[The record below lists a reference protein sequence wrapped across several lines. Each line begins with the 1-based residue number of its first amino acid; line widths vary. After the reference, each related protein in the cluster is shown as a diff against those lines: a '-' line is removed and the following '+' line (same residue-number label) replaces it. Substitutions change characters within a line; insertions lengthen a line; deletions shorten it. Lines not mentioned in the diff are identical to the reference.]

1 MRDNGN
7 VGIGTATSS
16 YKLDVNGDALI
27 NSLGLYDPRNAPL
40 QYPAETVITNLQSGH
55 GYTKQSAAGTQSDDT
70 ADYIKGNQSL
80 KLVTDG
86 DASAVVTRKSSI
98 SPAIDL
104 TNKYLKVWVKVDNT
118 ANVQEFW
125 FYASSN
131 NFSSAWYSWGIND
144 DITQMT
150 NDATSGVWVP
160 ITLPFSEASITGSP
174 NRAAINAIQWR
185 VKDKN
190 STAITAN
197 WGGMSA
203 LPEPTKGVVSI
214 TFDDAWLS
222 QYDEARKKMD
232 EYGFAGTAYIIPD
245 NIGAANF
252 MTLQNLKD
260 LQDKAGWDISA
271 HHQTVFTTLT
281 ATQVE
286 QTILSIKNYLL
297 KNGFFKGAN
306 DFAYPGGDY
315 DETTVMPLI
324 RKYFRSARTIASYAE
339 TYPPSDYHKLRV
351 LLVVNTTATS
361 AIQTAVDNARANK
374 EWLILVFHKIV
385 TTPTVSTEYS
395 IANFGTVIDDINS
408 DGILVRT
415 VSDVLNKG
423 EESISFTAK
432 ETKVD
437 LGSKNL
443 FTLGSLGIGT
453 TTPFGRLA
461 LHAKT
466 NDTYAENLFIV
477 ASSSNGL
484 ATTTH
489 FVITND
495 GNVGISSSTPSTN
508 LSVVGSGY
516 LTGGLGIGALNTQA
530 GSVLAA
536 SYGQFNNVSTTDSL
550 SVGGLASSTLGFRV
564 KDNFIVDSNGRATS
578 SINLSVKSSLSGNNP
593 TLTLEN
599 SGGFAAS
606 EPTIS
611 FYNSAGGITHARI
624 SSLPGAT
631 YQNSILIFS
640 VADSSKVLQERMRID
655 VNGNVGI
662 GTTSPSQKL
671 SVAGSVLAD
680 SYLEYSPKYIG
691 DAISAIK
698 NISHKIGTEKGDWA
712 DIDHNTLPE
721 GVKVEQNV
729 EYSFQIG
736 TTTEEYW
743 EEELQADSTR
753 EIPIMA
759 TSTYLFIGRDLG
771 ASVQLNTKGI
781 QQLIKRIE
789 ALEAIK
795 IAGIENDKITQLEA
809 RIEELEKK
817 QNLLEILLNWLKS
830 KF

>member
-1 MRDNGN
+1 MKKNIKILSVIIIIIGLSLAAEVSAGLWSDFFSRLFGEEPQFGAPSQTYQKTILPITDSIYNLGAEGNEWLYGWFDNLKIGNSTTTNDTSTGGLSVGSNALVVRDNGN

-271 HHQTVFTTLT
+271 HHQTFFT
-281 ATQVE
+281 
-286 QTILSIKNYLL
+286 I
-297 KNGFFKGAN
+297 
-306 DFAYPGGDY
+306 
-315 DETTVMPLI
+315 
-324 RKYFRSARTIASYAE
+324 
-339 TYPPSDYHKLRV
+339 
-351 LLVVNTTATS
+351 
-361 AIQTAVDNARANK
+361 
-374 EWLILVFHKIV
+374 
-385 TTPTVSTEYS
+385 
-395 IANFGTVIDDINS
+395 
-408 DGILVRT
+408 
-415 VSDVLNKG
+415 
-423 EESISFTAK
+423 
-432 ETKVD
+432 
-437 LGSKNL
+437 
-443 FTLGSLGIGT
+443 
-453 TTPFGRLA
+453 
-461 LHAKT
+461 
-466 NDTYAENLFIV
+466 
-477 ASSSNGL
+477 
-484 ATTTH
+484 
-489 FVITND
+489 
-495 GNVGISSSTPSTN
+495 
-508 LSVVGSGY
+508 
-516 LTGGLGIGALNTQA
+516 
-530 GSVLAA
+530 
-536 SYGQFNNVSTTDSL
+536 
-550 SVGGLASSTLGFRV
+550 
-564 KDNFIVDSNGRATS
+564 
-578 SINLSVKSSLSGNNP
+578 
-593 TLTLEN
+593 
-599 SGGFAAS
+599 
-606 EPTIS
+606 
-611 FYNSAGGITHARI
+611 
-624 SSLPGAT
+624 
-631 YQNSILIFS
+631 
-640 VADSSKVLQERMRID
+640 
-655 VNGNVGI
+655 
-662 GTTSPSQKL
+662 
-671 SVAGSVLAD
+671 
-680 SYLEYSPKYIG
+680 
-691 DAISAIK
+691 
-698 NISHKIGTEKGDWA
+698 
-712 DIDHNTLPE
+712 
-721 GVKVEQNV
+721 
-729 EYSFQIG
+729 
-736 TTTEEYW
+736 
-743 EEELQADSTR
+743 
-753 EIPIMA
+753 
-759 TSTYLFIGRDLG
+759 
-771 ASVQLNTKGI
+771 
-781 QQLIKRIE
+781 
-789 ALEAIK
+789 
-795 IAGIENDKITQLEA
+795 
-809 RIEELEKK
+809 
-817 QNLLEILLNWLKS
+817 
-830 KF
+830 